1 MSELYPLSHLAV
13 PGAGRPVGTDS
24 AITLAERRPGSI
36 AEFAFW
42 DAGTPIPKSIVPGSQ
57 PEPNRAVT
65 TPGHVFLSVAPG
77 RYMAIGQDSGLAERL
92 EAAIPITDG
101 TVVDLTHGRAGLRVT
116 GVPAADLL
124 QKGLSFDL
132 NIDAFPPMAATN
144 GGLHHMSVTVIRL
157 DADVFDVFVMT
168 SLAGSLWDWVTDAAV
183 EYGWQVAAPVI

>member
-1 MSELYPLSHLAV
+1 MSELYPLAHLAV

-24 AITLAERRPGSI
+24 AITLAERRPGSVV
-36 AEFAFW
+36 EFAFR

-57 PEPNRAVT
+57 PEPNRAVAT
-65 TPGHVFLSVAPG
+65 HDGVILSVAPG
-77 RYMAIGQDSGLAERL
+77 RYLAIGTEPGLAERL
-92 EAAIPITDG
+92 EAEIAIEAG
-101 TVVDLTHGRAGLRVT
+101 TFVDLTHGRAGLRIT
-116 GVPAADLL
+116 GAPAADLL

-132 NIDAFPPMAATN
+132 DLAAFPPLAAAN

-183 EYGWQVAAPVI
+183 EYGWQVAAPVT

>member
-13 PGAGRPVGTDS
+13 PGAGRPVGETS
-24 AITLAERRPGSI
+24 AITLSERRPGSVV
-36 AEFAFW
+36 EFAFW
-42 DAGTPIPKSIVPGSQ
+42 DAAAAIPKSIVPGGRR
-57 PEPNRAVT
+57 EPNRAVT

-77 RYMAIGQDSGLAERL
+77 RYLAIGQDSGLAERL

-116 GVPAADLL
+116 GVPAAALL

-132 NIDAFPPMAATN
+132 DSHAFPPMSATT
-144 GGLHHMSVTVIRL
+144 GGLHHMAVTVIKL
-157 DADVFDVFVMT
+157 DAETFDVFVMT

-183 EYGWQVAAPVI
+183 EFGWQVAAPVT